1 MPEEIKTI
9 KDDIIELQIQLSY
22 QEQTIRA
29 LDEVIQEQ
37 QILIERLQNA
47 FKDLKN
53 HVDSEGITE
62 PFQIEEEQPP
72 HY

>member
-9 KDDIIELQIQLSY
+9 KDEIIELQIQLSY

-37 QILIERLQNA
+37 QILIERLQSA

-53 HVDSEGITE
+53 HVDSEGITD